1 MGEFNRSIKNNNN
14 SPNRTFRKYF
24 FRGFKLEQLI
34 TMKTEEILQLFT
46 SRTRRKIRRGLSR
59 NALTFI
65 KKLRKTKLTSIK
77 TKASTNEKPV
87 GIKTHLRS
95 LSVVPEM
102 IGCIIGIYNGKSFN
116 GVEIKA
122 EMMGMHLG
130 EFSMSYKP
138 VGHGRPGASSN
149 HLTKYIVLK

>member
-1 MGEFNRSIKNNNN
+1 MGIK
-14 SPNRTFRKYF
+14 
-24 FRGFKLEQLI
+24 
-34 TMKTEEILQLFT
+34 MKTEELLQLFT
-46 SRTRRKIRRGLSR
+46 SRTRRKIQRGLNR

-65 KKLRKTKLTSIK
+65 KKIRKSKLASMK
-77 TKASTNEKPV
+77 TKAHHNEKLG

-95 LSVVPEM
+95 LTVVPEM

-122 EMMGMHLG
+122 EMMGMYLG

-149 HLTKYIVLK
+149 HLTKYIVIK